1 MLIRSV
7 ELLMKKSSQS
17 TVLITGGTGFLGVH
31 LARFLL
37 KKRYNIILLD
47 TADQT
52 AKDLDGKVTIIN
64 ADIRDF
70 QKMETSF
77 KNVDYVVHAAAALP
91 IHHDRNYIFDVNVN
105 GTKNVLKASLKN
117 KVKKVVFISTTAMYG
132 VPRTLPEK
140 ETDKIYPIGYYGES
154 KAAAEKLCRDF
165 TKKGLRTNILR
176 PKSFLGPERLGVF
189 TIWFEAI
196 FQNRPVFILGKGN
209 NLYQLLE
216 VVDLC
221 TAIESALLVSKS
233 GETYNVGAERF
244 GTWQEDLG
252 ALIKH
257 AKSKSKIICLPVK
270 PTQIAL
276 SILEKFNLS
285 PIIAWHYLTFPV
297 DSYVSIE
304 KAKKQLKFLPKKS
317 NQDILTETYDW
328 YKEHRKE
335 FIGKEGKTHRTIW
348 NFKLVDFAQKFFR

>member
-1 MLIRSV
+1 
-7 ELLMKKSSQS
+7 MKQQ
-17 TVLITGGTGFLGVH
+17 TILITGGTGFLGVH
-31 LARFLL
+31 LARFFL
-37 KKRYNIILLD
+37 KKKYRVLLLD
-47 TADQT
+47 TAEQT
-52 AKDLDGKVTIIN
+52 AKDLIGKVTVIN
-64 ADIRDF
+64 GDIRNF
-70 QKMETSF
+70 QKIESF
-77 KNVDYVVHAAAALP
+77 FQNVDYVVHAAAALP

-105 GTKNVLKASLKN
+105 GTRNVLKASLKH
-117 KVKKVVFISTTAMYG
+117 KVRKLVFISTTAMYG

-154 KAAAEKLCRDF
+154 KAAAEKLCREF
-165 TKKGLRTNILR
+165 VKKGLHTNILR

-221 TAIESALLVSKS
+221 SAIESALLVPKS
-233 GETYNVGAERF
+233 GETYNVGAEKF

-270 PTQIAL
+270 PTQFAL
-276 SILEKFNLS
+276 TILETFNLS
-285 PIIAWHYLTFPV
+285 PIIAWHYKTFPV

-304 KAKKQLKFLPKKS
+304 KAKKQLGYIATKS
-317 NQDILTETYDW
+317 NQDILIETYDW
-328 YKEHRKE
+328 YKAHRKE